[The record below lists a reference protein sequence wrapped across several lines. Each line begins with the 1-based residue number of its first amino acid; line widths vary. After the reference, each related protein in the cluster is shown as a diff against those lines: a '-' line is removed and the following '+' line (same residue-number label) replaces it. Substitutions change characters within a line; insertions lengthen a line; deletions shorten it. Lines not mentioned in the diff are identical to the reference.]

1 MAATGDDAKGSVV
14 CEVVNCAWSSLNQ
27 FVFRHLT
34 GSCLGGGSA
43 QVTHVAFA
51 VERIG
56 GKFEGDFPIPDD
68 ALDEYV
74 QRGVDTQP
82 DFNDVGVSTASFW

>member
-1 MAATGDDAKGSVV
+1 MT
-14 CEVVNCAWSSLNQ
+14 Q
-27 FVFRHLT
+27 
-34 GSCLGGGSA
+34 
-43 QVTHVAFA
+43 VAFA

-56 GKFEGDFPIPDD
+56 GKFEGDFPNPDD

-82 DFNDVGVSTASFW
+82 DFNDVSVSTASFW